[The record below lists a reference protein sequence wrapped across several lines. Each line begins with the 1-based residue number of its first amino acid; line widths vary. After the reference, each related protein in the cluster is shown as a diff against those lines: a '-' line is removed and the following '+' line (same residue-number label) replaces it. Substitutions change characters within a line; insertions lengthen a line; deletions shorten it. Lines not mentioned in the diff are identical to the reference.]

1 MRRFK
6 HRVLL
11 VLKKVNKVM
20 TELGKGAGY
29 AINRG

>member
-1 MRRFK
+1 MYIK
-6 HRVLL
+6 MKKI
-11 VLKKVNKVM
+11 LKKVNKVM

>member
-1 MRRFK
+1 MYIK
-6 HRVLL
+6 MKK

-20 TELGKGAGY
+20 TELGKGAAY

>member
-1 MRRFK
+1 MYIKMKKIFK
-6 HRVLL
+6 
-11 VLKKVNKVM
+11 KINKVM

>member
-1 MRRFK
+1 MK
-6 HRVLL
+6 QMYIKMKKI
-11 VLKKVNKVM
+11 LKKINKVM

>member
-1 MRRFK
+1 MYIK
-6 HRVLL
+6 MKKI
-11 VLKKVNKVM
+11 LKKINKVM